1 MTINTINK
9 LKIPIFKVNSALNT
23 LLDIPMF
30 EDKIAEANEVLRIVG
45 LPDPIQHI
53 KKRAK
58 RTKRV
63 LKIRKTKKE

>member
-9 LKIPIFKVNSALNT
+9 LKIPIFKVNPALNA

-30 EDKIAEANEVLRIVG
+30 EDKIAEANEVLRTVG
-45 LPDPIQHI
+45 LPDPMQHI